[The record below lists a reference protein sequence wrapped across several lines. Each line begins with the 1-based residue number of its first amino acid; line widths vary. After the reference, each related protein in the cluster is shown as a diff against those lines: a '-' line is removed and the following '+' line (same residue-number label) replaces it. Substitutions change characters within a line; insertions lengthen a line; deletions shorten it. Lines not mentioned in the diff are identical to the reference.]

1 MTCQRQS
8 NNVLTGYLLPVVRT
22 SITAALL
29 MSCLVPQANASEAL
43 ENRLKAAFIYNF
55 TRFIEWPG
63 TAGQET
69 LTICVLGKAVLARE
83 LGTIDGKHAQGK
95 RIVVKHLDNTRK
107 SGQCQVLFA
116 RVDRNRQR
124 HALLNKLATQ
134 AVLTVS
140 DSRGFA
146 EAGGI
151 VQFFITNNRVR
162 FAINKEAAE
171 RAGLTISSKL
181 LSLAR
186 IVGVDEMAGL

>member
-1 MTCQRQS
+1 MSCQTQS
-8 NNVLTGYLLPVVRT
+8 NNVLTGYLLPVVQI

-29 MSCLVPQANASEAL
+29 VLCLVPQVNANEAL
-43 ENRLKAAFIYNF
+43 EDRLKAAFIYNF

-63 TAGQET
+63 TAGKET
-69 LTICVLGKAVLARE
+69 LTICVLGKEVLARE
-83 LGTIDGKHAQGK
+83 LGTIDGKRAQGK
-95 RIVVKHLDNTRK
+95 RIVVKHLDSDRK
-107 SGQCQVLFA
+107 SGQCHVLFA
-116 RVDRNRQR
+116 RVDRKRQR
-124 HALLNKLATQ
+124 LALLNKLETQ
-134 AVLTVS
+134 PILTVS

-151 VQFFITNNRVR
+151 VQLFITNNRMR